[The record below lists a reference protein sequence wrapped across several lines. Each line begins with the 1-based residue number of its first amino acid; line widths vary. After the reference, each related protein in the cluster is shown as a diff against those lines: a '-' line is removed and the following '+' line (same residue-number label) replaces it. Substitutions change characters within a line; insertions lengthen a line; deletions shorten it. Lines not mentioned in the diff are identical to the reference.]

1 MDFLLLMCEIDT
13 EEVEGEVGPVVTV
26 ALISGN
32 TVRYF
37 FTEII
42 FNRELNY
49 SSKSKKKKV
58 FYTRDNSRI
67 CVGSQKY

>member
-1 MDFLLLMCEIDT
+1 MCEIDT

-26 ALISGN
+26 VLISGN

-49 SSKSKKKKV
+49 SSKSKKKKS
-58 FYTRDNSRI
+58 FLYA
-67 CVGSQKY
+67 G